1 MLPANGDL
9 VLLTAPRLESLLR
22 TARIGK
28 NADSRLKTSKNVAA
42 DTQFVVLFREHVCVF
57 LSSFFFCVSQ
67 RHSIASVEYLMLR
80 NAT

>member
-9 VLLTAPRLESLLR
+9 VLLTEPRLESLLR

-42 DTQFVVLFREHVCVF
+42 DTQFVVLFRECMCVS
-57 LSSFFFCVSQ
+57 LLLLFCVS
-67 RHSIASVEYLMLR
+67 RHSIASVEY
-80 NAT
+80 AS